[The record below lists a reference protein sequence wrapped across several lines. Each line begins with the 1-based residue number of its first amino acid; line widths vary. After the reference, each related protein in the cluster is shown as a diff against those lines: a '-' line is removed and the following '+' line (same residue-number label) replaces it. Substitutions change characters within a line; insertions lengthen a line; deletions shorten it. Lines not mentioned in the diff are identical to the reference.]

1 MPTVFVVFTSAEAGA
16 AALFSDQCPGRYAWA
31 MKPKFQ
37 SGRLLA
43 TPGALRALES
53 AGQNTADFLERH
65 LNCDWGNLDGNDFR
79 ENEYSLEHRFR
90 LSAGFYLDRLFLI
103 FYFSFCF

>member
-1 MPTVFVVFTSAEAGA
+1 
-16 AALFSDQCPGRYAWA
+16 